1 MAIHFFTWLG
11 GYRSKEIIKAV
22 LAWAEQNNDRLELL
36 NAEITHNDRELNG
49 FTFFHLVGKYRRY
62 KDIAELLEWAR
73 QDDARLGL
81 LKIPIRGNDKGLNGH
96 TFFHLVARSLNN
108 LEKVKAILKWV

>member
-1 MAIHFFTWLG
+1 MAIRFSLVG
-11 GYRSKEIIKAV
+11 KYRSKEIIKAV
-22 LAWAEQNNDRLELL
+22 IAWAEQNNDRLELL
-36 NAEITHNDRELNG
+36 NAEITHNDGRLNG

-81 LKIPIRGNDKGLNGH
+81 LKNADEGNDKGLNGH
-96 TFFHLVARSLNN
+96 TFFQRLLAL
-108 LEKVKAILKWV
+108 